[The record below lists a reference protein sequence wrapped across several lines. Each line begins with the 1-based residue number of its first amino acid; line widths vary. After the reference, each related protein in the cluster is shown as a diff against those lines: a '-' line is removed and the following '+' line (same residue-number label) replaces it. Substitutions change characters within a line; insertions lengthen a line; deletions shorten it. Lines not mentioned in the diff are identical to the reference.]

1 MAVSV
6 GSEILA
12 NSTFTKSNKKLE
24 RLFKVSFLEINQWC
38 ENNKFLSRMYF
49 FIYFSRTIKI
59 HFMNI
64 IVSSFSALP
73 KKEWIN
79 PEINVFELEE
89 TAGGRYAGGSE
100 NTYVHT

>member
-1 MAVSV
+1 
-6 GSEILA
+6 
-12 NSTFTKSNKKLE
+12 
-24 RLFKVSFLEINQWC
+24 
-38 ENNKFLSRMYF
+38 
-49 FIYFSRTIKI
+49 
-59 HFMNI
+59 MNI

-73 KKEWIN
+73 KKEWIK